1 MIRRETIINI
11 LLGALL
17 LSPIVLA
24 FAVGCLLLRGLDFAV
39 QHLFPNA
46 IHHPDDTFYAL
57 MSVSLLVS
65 LPNQLRRRSWTKLFF
80 CFATLWTLSLAWLMH
95 PHSFD
100 LVTLWPLLIFW
111 EYDSERIPRADFL
124 KAAALMVACVALAI
138 DLFGPGLL
146 SSLAYITVT
155 VVTLRWM
162 YIRNNK
168 VEFGS
173 EPVLK
178 TS

>member
-1 MIRRETIINI
+1 M
-11 LLGALL
+11 
-17 LSPIVLA
+17 SP
-24 FAVGCLLLRGLDFAV
+24 
-39 QHLFPNA
+39 
-46 IHHPDDTFYAL
+46 
-57 MSVSLLVS
+57 
-65 LPNQLRRRSWTKLFF
+65 
-80 CFATLWTLSLAWLMH
+80 
-95 PHSFD
+95 